1 MAMDSATLYKLM
13 ILYMLNKVDF
23 PLTNSQI
30 SKFFENKIPNAI
42 IDDMDTFLITNKYE
56 LRNEVGTVSDYYRVN
71 DGDYI
76 VHCQVNEDAST
87 LIEINLTVPNKESAA
102 KMCAKWKDASQE
114 IYEMVITKLTK

>member
-1 MAMDSATLYKLM
+1 MTSEGRESL
-13 ILYMLNKVDF
+13 
-23 PLTNSQI
+23 
-30 SKFFENKIPNAI
+30 KFFENKIPNAI